1 MELQGKIIAVLPER
15 SGTSQRGNQWRSI
28 TYVLETQEQYPK
40 KLAFDVTNDKIDQ
53 LNIQFGEILTVQ
65 FDINAREY
73 NGRWFNS
80 INAWNVIRQTQQAP
94 TQDGGFS
101 GNVQSGAQAAQ
112 QAMASSANAAGVANP
127 TNQQNLFPP
136 AQPQQPQSAAPSSD
150 AQSSDDLP
158 F

>member
-1 MELQGKIIAVLPER
+1 MELQGKIIVVLPER
-15 SGTSQRGNQWRSI
+15 SGVSQRGNQWRSI
-28 TYVLETQEQYPK
+28 SYVLETQEQYPK

-53 LNIQFGEILTVQ
+53 LNIQLGEILTVQ

-80 INAWNVIRQTQQAP
+80 VNAWNVIRQTQQAP
-94 TQDGGFS
+94 AQGCGFS

-112 QAMASSANAAGVANP
+112 QAMASSANASCVANP
-127 TNQQNLFPP
+127 MNPQNPYPPRQQP
-136 AQPQQPQSAAPSSD
+136 AQQQAQQLGNSD
-150 AQSSDDLP
+150 NLP

>member
-1 MELQGKIIAVLPER
+1 MELQGKIIVVLPER
-15 SGTSQRGNQWRSI
+15 NGTSQRGNQWRSI

-53 LNIQFGEILTVQ
+53 LNIQLGEILTVQ

-80 INAWNVIRQTQQAP
+80 VNAWNVIRQTQQAP
-94 TQDGGFS
+94 AQGGGFS

-112 QAMASSANAAGVANP
+112 QAMASSANANGVANP
-127 TNQQNLFPP
+127 MNPKNPYPP
-136 AQPQQPQSAAPSSD
+136 AQQPGAPAGQAD
-150 AQSSDDLP
+150 NLP

>member
-1 MELQGKIIAVLPER
+1 MEIKGKIIAVLPTR
-15 SGTSQRGNQWRSI
+15 SGVSQRGNQWRSI
-28 TYVLETQEQYPK
+28 SYVLETQEQYPK

-80 INAWNVIRQTQQAP
+80 VNAWNVIRQVQQAP
-94 TQDGGFS
+94 AQGGGFS
-101 GNVQSGAQAAQ
+101 GNVQSGVQVAQ
-112 QAMASSANAAGVANP
+112 QSMTSYANAAGVSNP
-127 TNQQNLFPP
+127 MNPQNLFPP
-136 AQPQQPQSAAPSSD
+136 AQQSA
-150 AQSSDDLP
+150 QQQEQQRGNSDDLP

>member
-1 MELQGKIIAVLPER
+1 MELQGKIIVVLPER

-53 LNIQFGEILTVQ
+53 LNIQVGEFLTVQ

-73 NGRWFNS
+73 QGRYFNS
-80 INAWNVIRQTQQAP
+80 VQAWNVIRQTQQAP
-94 TQDGGFS
+94 AQGGGYS
-101 GNVQSGAQAAQ
+101 GNVQTGAQAAQ
-112 QAMASSANAAGVANP
+112 QAMDSSANMAGVANP
-127 TNQQNLFPP
+127 TNPQNPYPPRQQPT
-136 AQPQQPQSAAPSSD
+136 QPQGD
-150 AQSSDDLP
+150 SDDLP

>member
-1 MELQGKIIAVLPER
+1 MEIQGKVIAVLPER
-15 SGTSQRGNQWRSI
+15 SGVSARGEWKSQ
-28 TYVLETQEQYPK
+28 TYVIETQEQYPK
-40 KLAFDVTNDKIDQ
+40 KMAFDVFGADRIANFG
-53 LNIQFGEILTVQ
+53 IQFGEVINVS
-65 FDINAREY
+65 FDIDAREY

-94 TQDGGFS
+94 TQGGGFS

-127 TNQQNLFPP
+127 MNPQNPYPPRQQPS
-136 AQPQQPQSAAPSSD
+136 QPQGDSS
-150 AQSSDDLP
+150 DLP

>member
-1 MELQGKIIAVLPER
+1 MELQGKIIVVLPER
-15 SGTSQRGNQWRSI
+15 SGVSQRGNQWRSI
-28 TYVLETQEQYPK
+28 SYVLETQEQYPK

-53 LNIQFGEILTVQ
+53 LNIQLGEILTVQ

-80 INAWNVIRQTQQAP
+80 VNAWNVIRQTQQAP
-94 TQDGGFS
+94 TQCGGFS

-112 QAMASSANAAGVANP
+112 QAMESSANAAGFANQMNP
-127 TNQQNLFPP
+127 QNPYPPRQQA
-136 AQPQQPQSAAPSSD
+136 AQPQGDSS
-150 AQSSDDLP
+150 DLP

>member
-1 MELQGKIIAVLPER
+1 MEIQGKIIVVLPER

-28 TYVLETQEQYPK
+28 SYVLETQEQYPK

-53 LNIQFGEILTVQ
+53 LNIQLGEILTVQ

-80 INAWNVIRQTQQAP
+80 VNAWNVIRQTQQAP
-94 TQDGGFS
+94 TQGGGFS

-112 QAMASSANAAGVANP
+112 QAMASSANDAGVAKQMNP
-127 TNQQNLFPP
+127 QNTHQARKQT
-136 AQPQQPQSAAPSSD
+136 AQPQCTSE
-150 AQSSDDLP
+150 DLH

>member
-1 MELQGKIIAVLPER
+1 MEIQGKIIVVLPER

-40 KLAFDVTNDKIDQ
+40 KLAFDVSNDKIDQ
-53 LNIQFGEILTVQ
+53 LNIQVGEFLTVQ

-80 INAWNVIRQTQQAP
+80 VNAWNVIRQTQQAP
-94 TQDGGFS
+94 AQGGGYS
-101 GNVQSGAQAAQ
+101 GNVQTGAQAAQ
-112 QAMASSANAAGVANP
+112 QAMASSANMAGVANP
-127 TNQQNLFPP
+127 TNPQNPYPPRQQP
-136 AQPQQPQSAAPSSD
+136 AQPQGNSD
-150 AQSSDDLP
+150 NLP

>member
-1 MELQGKIIAVLPER
+1 MELQGKIIVVLPER

-28 TYVLETQEQYPK
+28 SYVLETQEQYPK

-53 LNIQFGEILTVQ
+53 LNIQLGEILTVQ

-80 INAWNVIRQTQQAP
+80 VNAWNVIRQTQQSPA
-94 TQDGGFS
+94 QGGGFS

-127 TNQQNLFPP
+127 MNPQNPYPP
-136 AQPQQPQSAAPSSD
+136 RQQPGAPAGQSD
-150 AQSSDDLP
+150 QLP

>member
-1 MELQGKIIAVLPER
+1 MEIQGKIIVVLPER
-15 SGTSQRGNQWRSI
+15 SGVSQRGNQWRSI
-28 TYVLETQEQYPK
+28 SYVLETQEQYPK

-53 LNIQFGEILTVQ
+53 LNIQLGEILTVQ

-80 INAWNVIRQTQQAP
+80 VNVWNVIRQNQQAP
-94 TQDGGFS
+94 AQSGGFS

-112 QAMASSANAAGVANP
+112 QAMASSANAAGVAYP
-127 TNQQNLFPP
+127 PRQQSS
-136 AQPQQPQSAAPSSD
+136 QPQGDSS
-150 AQSSDDLP
+150 DLP

>member
-1 MELQGKIIAVLPER
+1 MEIQGKIIVVLPER
-15 SGTSQRGNQWRSI
+15 RGVSQRGNQWRSI
-28 TYVLETQEQYPK
+28 SYVLETQEQYPK

-80 INAWNVIRQTQQAP
+80 VNAWNVIRKTQQAP
-94 TQDGGFS
+94 AQGGGFS
-101 GNVQSGAQAAQ
+101 GNVQYGAQSAQ
-112 QAMASSANAAGVANP
+112 QAMVSSANAAIITNP
-127 TNQQNLFPP
+127 MNPQNLFPP
-136 AQPQQPQSAAPSSD
+136 AQQSAQPQGDSS
-150 AQSSDDLP
+150 DLP

>member
-15 SGTSQRGNQWRSI
+15 SGTSQRGNLWRSI

-94 TQDGGFS
+94 TQGGGFS

-112 QAMASSANAAGVANP
+112 QAMASSANADGVANP
-127 TNQQNLFPP
+127 TNTQNPYPPRQQPS
-136 AQPQQPQSAAPSSD
+136 QPQGD
-150 AQSSDDLP
+150 ADDLP

>member
-1 MELQGKIIAVLPER
+1 MEIQGKIIVVLPER

-28 TYVLETQEQYPK
+28 SYVLETQEQYPK

-53 LNIQFGEILTVQ
+53 LNIQLGEILTVQ

-80 INAWNVIRQTQQAP
+80 VNAWNVIRQTQQA
-94 TQDGGFS
+94 TVQGGGFS
-101 GNVQSGAQAAQ
+101 GNVQSSAQAAQ

-127 TNQQNLFPP
+127 MNPQNPYPP
-136 AQPQQPQSAAPSSD
+136 RLQAQTQGDSS
-150 AQSSDDLP
+150 DLP

>member
-1 MELQGKIIAVLPER
+1 MELQGKIIVVLPER

-28 TYVLETQEQYPK
+28 SYVLETQEQYPK
-40 KLAFDVTNDKIDQ
+40 KLAFDVINDKIDQ
-53 LNIQFGEILTVQ
+53 LNIQLGEILTVQ

-80 INAWNVIRQTQQAP
+80 VNAWNVIRQTQQAP
-94 TQDGGFS
+94 TQGGGFS
-101 GNVQSGAQAAQ
+101 GNVQSGAQATQ

-127 TNQQNLFPP
+127 MNQQNLFPP
-136 AQPQQPQSAAPSSD
+136 AQPQGD
-150 AQSSDDLP
+150 SSDDLP

>member
-1 MELQGKIIAVLPER
+1 MEIQGKIIVVLPER
-15 SGTSQRGNQWRSI
+15 SGVSQRGNQWRSI
-28 TYVLETQEQYPK
+28 SYVLETQEQYPK

-53 LNIQFGEILTVQ
+53 LNIQLGEILTVQ

-80 INAWNVIRQTQQAP
+80 VNAWNVIRQAQQA
-94 TQDGGFS
+94 TAQGGGFS

-112 QAMASSANAAGVANP
+112 QAMLSSANAAVVANQM
-127 TNQQNLFPP
+127 NQQNPYQSRQHT
-136 AQPQQPQSAAPSSD
+136 AQPQGDSS
-150 AQSSDDLP
+150 DLP

>member
-1 MELQGKIIAVLPER
+1 MAEITGKIIAVLPTR
-15 SGTSQRGNQWRSI
+15 SGTSARGTQWSSQTAVI
-28 TYVLETQEQYPK
+28 ETQEQYPK
-40 KLAFDVTNDKIDQ
+40 KLAFDVINDKINQ
-53 LNIQFGEILTVQ
+53 FNIQVGEFLTVQ

-94 TQDGGFS
+94 AQGGGFS
-101 GNVQSGAQAAQ
+101 GNVQSVAQAAQ

-127 TNQQNLFPP
+127 MNQQNLFPP
-136 AQPQQPQSAAPSSD
+136 AQQSAQQQ
-150 AQSSDDLP
+150 AQQRGNSDDLP